1 METKNNRKSI
11 WGWYFYDWAAQPY
24 NTLLITFIFAPYFS
38 SAVASNSVDGQT
50 MWATM
55 IALAGFFLAF
65 TSPIF
70 GAIADSAGPRKPWIF
85 LFSIMYI
92 IGAAYLWNAT
102 PNMASVTMVLL
113 MFAIG
118 MIGMELSQT
127 FVNSMLPSL
136 ASRAEIGR
144 ISGSGWAFGYV
155 GGVVSLFIMLLFFA
169 ENDSGLTFIGIAPI
183 FGLDGAAREGT
194 RFVGILTAVWFFIFM
209 IPFFLWVKDEPRR
222 EDIYSAV
229 SKGLSELFTTL
240 GNLSQKRSLAAYL
253 LSSMFYRDALIG
265 LYSFGGIYASG
276 VLDWSIVQIGIF
288 GIVAA
293 ITGAIF
299 CFLGGFV
306 DQAIGPKKVI
316 VISVSVLI
324 LVSILII
331 GLSREAIFGIPISYQ
346 SSLPDNLFIF
356 AGACIG
362 AAGGVLQASSRTF
375 LVDQADPARMTEA
388 FGLYA
393 LTGKATAFLA
403 PMLIA
408 VFTSLSGSQRFGVSP
423 VIGLFVIGLIL
434 LFWVRSSD
442 EYR

>member
-1 METKNNRKSI
+1 VETKNNRKSI

-299 CFLGGFV
+299 CFIGGFV

>member
-1 METKNNRKSI
+1 VETKNNRKSI

-194 RFVGILTAVWFFIFM
+194 RFVGILTALWFFIFM

-299 CFLGGFV
+299 CFIGGFV

-408 VFTSLSGSQRFGVSP
+408 VFTSLSGSQRLGVSP